1 MFAIAADK
9 YGEEIVCVYAGAPSQ
24 VELESYPKAK
34 MSSYKVPRVWRK
46 VEKIQRNQMGKI
58 SKKQIRQLYFS

>member
-1 MFAIAADK
+1 MFGVADDK
-9 YGEEIVCVYAGAPSQ
+9 YGEEIVCVYAGEASEE
-24 VELESYPKAK
+24 ELESYAKAK